1 MRAEGRP
8 VRGIVG
14 ASPPAIL
21 VVDDN
26 EDNRLVVEGRLNALG
41 FTDVSMAQSGEQ
53 ALQLVRARRFH
64 LVLLDVM
71 MPGIDGMRVLEVM
84 RDEGHTAVTS
94 VIMLSASDEMSRV
107 IRCIEL
113 GAEDYLVKPLNST
126 LFAAR
131 VRATLEK
138 KALNDFAR
146 EQLRQLEDQ
155 LATARELQLG
165 MLPDALDSA
174 TEPIT
179 VHAVLEPALQVGGD
193 LCDFFRDGAG
203 GLWFAVGD
211 VSGKGAAAALFMART
226 WSLLRTILG
235 HGATRP
241 GRQAP
246 GDVMTRV
253 NDALCVANAGSMF
266 ATLLIGRL
274 EEATGVLSYAN
285 AGHQHPYLLGG
296 QGVRVLSGAVPQLP
310 AGAWPGTA
318 YETQREKLAPGEAV
332 FVYSDG
338 LTEAENANH
347 MQYGE
352 DRLRRDLEELR
363 SLPGGRLV
371 AEILRRVRTHCGER
385 AQSDD
390 IAALVARRR
399 LSNA

>member
-1 MRAEGRP
+1 MRTEARP
-8 VRGIVG
+8 ARGVVG
-14 ASPPAIL
+14 ASPPVIL

-71 MPGIDGMRVLEVM
+71 MPGIDGMQVLEVM
-84 RDEGHTAVTS
+84 RAEGHTATTP
-94 VIMLSASDEMSRV
+94 VIMLSASDELSRV

-146 EQLRQLEDQ
+146 EQLRQLEAQ
-155 LATARELQLG
+155 LAMARELQLG
-165 MLPDALDSA
+165 MLPDALDDG

-193 LCDFFRDGAG
+193 LCDFFRDGMG
-203 GLWFAVGD
+203 RLWFALGD

-226 WSLLRTILG
+226 WSLLRTIIG
-235 HGATRP
+235 QGPGAPRRESP
-241 GRQAP
+241 G
-246 GDVMTRV
+246 GVMEKV
-253 NDALCVANAGSMF
+253 NEALCVANAGSMF
-266 ATLLIGRL
+266 TTLLIGRL
-274 EEATGVLSYAN
+274 DEATGVLSYAN
-285 AGHQHPYLLGG
+285 AGHQRPFLLGRHGVRLLLGG
-296 QGVRVLSGAVPQLP
+296 VPQLP

-338 LTEAENANH
+338 LTEAQNGEAL
-347 MQYGE
+347 QYGE
-352 DRLRRDLEELR
+352 ERLRRDLEELG
-363 SLPGGRLV
+363 SLSGDTLI
-371 AEILRRVRTHCGER
+371 AEILRRVRGHCGEQT
-385 AQSDD
+385 QSDD
-390 IAALVARRR
+390 IAMLLARRR
-399 LSNA
+399 LSVA